1 MNLEFEKVSLKK
13 FEELQNDK
21 VLWFKS
27 KKVRDLK
34 QFILDEELT
43 DYSLFETESNND
55 VLYLLTTKPR

>member
-1 MNLEFEKVSLKK
+1 MDLEFEKVSLKK

-43 DYSLFETESNND
+43 DYSLFETESDND